1 MKTEK
6 TSIGLYAVGLFTIF
20 IYTWKFFIKSDF
32 TSMWLIGC
40 GVGLGMIFI
49 AYMYSWM
56 KETDNQIDKLNKRLD
71 AFSSWFIENKELK

>member
-6 TSIGLYAVGLFTIF
+6 TSIGLYAAGLFTIF

-32 TSMWLIGC
+32 TSMWIIGC

-49 AYMYSWM
+49 TYMYSWM
-56 KETDNQIDKLNKRLD
+56 KDTDNQIDKLNKRLD